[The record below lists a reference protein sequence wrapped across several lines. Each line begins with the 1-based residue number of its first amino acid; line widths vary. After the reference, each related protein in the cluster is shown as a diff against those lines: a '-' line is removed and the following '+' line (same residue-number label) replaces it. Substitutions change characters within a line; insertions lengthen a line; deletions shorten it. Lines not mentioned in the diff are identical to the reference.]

1 MVLDTNLVILC
12 IVCEALTDILLLFE
26 IQTEQY
32 TIYEVDYVCVCVC
45 KGFEFVCGGWL
56 RLFSGHLNS
65 NNEGRIV
72 TFWDPGLVTM
82 CGCGVWTDPLL
93 VSVKKNAIYIYI

>member
-32 TIYEVDYVCVCVC
+32 TIYEVDYVCVC
-45 KGFEFVCGGWL
+45 KGFECVHVGGGCVCFRG
-56 RLFSGHLNS
+56 
-65 NNEGRIV
+65 
-72 TFWDPGLVTM
+72 T
-82 CGCGVWTDPLL
+82 
-93 VSVKKNAIYIYI
+93 